1 MGRVKCN
8 AALAAEVGGN
18 VVSDLS
24 KTIRDT
30 EADVKEGW
38 RKADGDE
45 SLADK
50 AKNLG
55 DRATNALKDAGDKF
69 HETTDDLA
77 RDASYEAGRQDEAM
91 RPR

>member
-1 MGRVKCN
+1 MGRVESN

-18 VVSDLS
+18 PVSDLN
-24 KTIRDT
+24 KTVRDT
-30 EADVKEGW
+30 TADAQEAW

-45 SLADK
+45 SLSDK

-55 DRATNALKDAGDKF
+55 DRVDNAVKDAGDKL
-69 HETTDDLA
+69 HEETDEMA
-77 RDASYEAGRQDEAM
+77 RDASYEEGRRDEAM

>member
-1 MGRVKCN
+1 MGRVKWN
-8 AALAAEVGGN
+8 AAPAAQVGGRA
-18 VVSDLS
+18 VSDLN
-24 KTIRDT
+24 KTVRDT

-55 DRATNALKDAGDKF
+55 DRAENAVKDVADKV
-69 HETTDDLA
+69 HEETDEMA
-77 RDASYEAGRQDEAM
+77 RDASYEAGRTDEAM